1 MTTTP
6 ASSSANDDY
15 DSPWKDVLENFFPEF
30 MAFYFPQAH
39 AQIDW
44 SAGYA
49 IENTELRK
57 VVRDAQLGKRFADVL
72 VSVTLLNGQ
81 ARLIYI
87 HVEVQGERDN
97 AFTLRMFTYNY
108 RLFDRYQCP
117 IISLAVLA
125 DDNPHW
131 RPSHFEFEELGCRH
145 SFDFPIVKL
154 LDYADQLAQLE
165 VSDNAFALVTAAH
178 LRTSQT
184 KHNPPARYAAKLAL
198 VRLLYQHDWSRQ
210 RILDLFAVLD
220 WMMRLPEALE
230 QKLWQDIGEIE
241 GEKQM
246 RYITS
251 VERIGMKRGWI
262 EGNQIGLAEGKLE
275 GKLEGETKL
284 LVRLLTKRFG
294 PLSAATQAQL
304 DNATTDQLEHWA
316 DAILD
321 APTLDA
327 VFAAH

>member
-165 VSDNAFALVTAAH
+165 ASPNAFALVTAAH

-184 KHNPPARYAAKLAL
+184 KHNAPARYAAKLAL
-198 VRLLYQHDWSRQ
+198 VRLLYQHDWPRQ

>member
-1 MTTTP
+1 MTAQTP
-6 ASSSANDDY
+6 N
-15 DSPWKDVLENFFPEF
+15 
-30 MAFYFPQAH
+30 
-39 AQIDW
+39 
-44 SAGYA
+44 
-49 IENTELRK
+49 
-57 VVRDAQLGKRFADVL
+57 
-72 VSVTLLNGQ
+72 
-81 ARLIYI
+81 
-87 HVEVQGERDN
+87 
-97 AFTLRMFTYNY
+97 
-108 RLFDRYQCP
+108 
-117 IISLAVLA
+117 
-125 DDNPHW
+125 
-131 RPSHFEFEELGCRH
+131 
-145 SFDFPIVKL
+145 
-154 LDYADQLAQLE
+154 ADQLAQLE

-198 VRLLYQHDWSRQ
+198 VRLLYQHDWPRQ

-251 VERIGMKRGWI
+251 VERIGMQRGWI
-262 EGNQIGLAEGKLE
+262 EGEIKGEIK
-275 GKLEGETKL
+275 GETKL
-284 LVRLLTKRFG
+284 LVRQLTKRFG

-316 DAILD
+316 GAILD
-321 APTLDA
+321 APTLEA